1 MKWLTVIIPVYNVR
15 AYLRECLESVSAS
28 AKVLASRGWGVEII
42 CVDDG
47 SDDGSEEIVRLFECS
62 DCSIEVKRLTQEHQG
77 VSAARNRGIEAAKG
91 EWITFVDGDDRIGE
105 GRLARF
111 AELAEETGADVV
123 RLGWRDWKESGEVR
137 RPLPAAER
145 VDWESVTRDGC
156 VWSMCYRREAIGETR
171 FVEGLGFS
179 EDTVFNL
186 NVLTKPGLK
195 FVQREDDDYW
205 YRWRE
210 GSACRRMIG
219 SRDWAV
225 IAGEVS
231 GFRFQGGFRFQR
243 FQRFQG
249 VQGVQGGFRL
259 QGGCRL
265 QGEPGE
271 FWWAV
276 SRWMLTH
283 LIWWIAEGTERERE
297 GELREKLG
305 EMRRAGKIRI
315 GAMKAKYRWAMWLW
329 IRWGWRAPMMVMTL
343 AVKAERWRRG
353 LK

>member
-1 MKWLTVIIPVYNVR
+1 MKWFTVIIPVYNVR

-47 SDDGSEEIVRLFECS
+47 SVDGSEEIVRLFECS
-62 DCSIEVKRLTQEHQG
+62 DCSIEVKRLAQEHQG

-186 NVLTKPGLK
+186 NVLMKPGLK

-219 SRDWAV
+219 SREWEV
-225 IAGEVS
+225 IAGAVS
-231 GFRFQGGFRFQR
+231 GFREVSGGA
-243 FQRFQG
+243 
-249 VQGVQGGFRL
+249 GGD
-259 QGGCRL
+259 
-265 QGEPGE
+265 

-276 SRWMLTH
+276 SRWLLTH
-283 LIWWIAEGTERERE
+283 LVRWIAEGEERKRE
-297 GELREKLG
+297 GELREKLA
-305 EMRRAGKIRI
+305 EMRRAGKLRI

-329 IRWGWRAPMMVMTL
+329 IRWGWRAPMKMMTL
-343 AVKAERWRRG
+343 AVKVERRRRG